1 LIERLPRQ
9 NEIDTVD
16 SVNPYAAPAD
26 AAVISGPTGSG
37 SEAEAIRRQYLKHEA
52 SIKSIGTL
60 YMIGAVLLIPLS
72 LFLIG
77 GSVVAMRTRQ
87 ELGPLESGFGIVFGV
102 VCAVLGAVQL
112 ALAIGLRRL
121 RTWAR
126 WGATAFATI
135 GLLGFPVGT
144 LINIFILYLLL
155 SKKGAYVFSAPYQQV
170 IAATPHVK
178 YRTSRVV
185 IVVLLLLLAVIIAA
199 IVIAT
204 VSKADLP

>member
-1 LIERLPRQ
+1 M
-9 NEIDTVD
+9 D

-26 AAVISGPTGSG
+26 TAVISGSTGSG
-37 SEAEAIRRQYLKHEA
+37 TEAEAIRRQYLKHEA

-60 YMIGAVLLIPLS
+60 YMIGAVLLIPLG
-72 LFLIG
+72 LFIVG
-77 GSVVAMRTRQ
+77 GVVLAMLTQ
-87 ELGPLESGFGIVFGV
+87 QQVGPLESGFGIVFGAV
-102 VCAVLGAVQL
+102 YAVLGAVQL

-144 LINIFILYLLL
+144 LISIFILYLLL

-199 IVIAT
+199 IVIPA
-204 VSKADLP
+204 VLAADLP

>member
-1 LIERLPRQ
+1 M
-9 NEIDTVD
+9 D
-16 SVNPYAAPAD
+16 SDNPYAAPAD
-26 AAVISGPTGSG
+26 TAFTSGSAGSG

-60 YMIGAVLLIPLS
+60 YMIGAVILIPLA

-77 GSVVAMRTRQ
+77 ASVFAMLTRQ
-87 ELGPLESGFGIVFGV
+87 QLGPVESGFGIVFGAIY
-102 VCAVLGAVQL
+102 AVLGSLQL

-135 GLLGFPVGT
+135 GLVGFPVGT
-144 LINIFILYLLL
+144 LISIFILYLLL

-170 IAATPHVK
+170 MAATPHVK
-178 YRTSRVV
+178 YRTSRTV

-199 IVIAT
+199 IVIPTLLA
-204 VSKADLP
+204 ADLR